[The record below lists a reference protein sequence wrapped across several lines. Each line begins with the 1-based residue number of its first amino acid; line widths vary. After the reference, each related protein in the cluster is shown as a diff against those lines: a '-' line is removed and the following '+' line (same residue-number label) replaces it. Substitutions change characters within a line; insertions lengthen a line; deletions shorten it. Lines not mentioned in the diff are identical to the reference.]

1 MAVVNREIYQQF
13 GIQETDGR
21 LARRVQ
27 RDRIYLFFSTNFV
40 HVISKKRKMISNIF
54 SQMIG
59 HDLNFIRFFF

>member
-27 RDRIYLFFSTNFV
+27 RDRIYLFFSTNVV
-40 HVISKKRKMISNIF
+40 HVISKKKN
-54 SQMIG
+54 
-59 HDLNFIRFFF
+59 DLNHFLTDDWT